1 MQISCNTWGKWRK
14 ISEKSLYSQLKI
26 FQAYMEDQ
34 VCFKYN
40 ENKFTQTNM
49 SISIIFNDR
58 KLFVINQ
65 VNLYFQCRAQNQF
78 GDFVLFINLGV
89 FFVGNKFSLCSCF
102 KQVLRYLYCK
112 TTLPQYY
119 ICTSSKMIEQKMLF
133 TVYLYM
139 YHLL

>member
-1 MQISCNTWGKWRK
+1 MQISCNTWEMEENKREITILLTEDFSSIHGR
-14 ISEKSLYSQLKI
+14 SSL
-26 FQAYMEDQ
+26 
-34 VCFKYN
+34 FKYN
-40 ENKFTQTNM
+40 ENKFTQTIM
-49 SISIIFNDR
+49 SISITFNNR

-78 GDFVLFINLGV
+78 GDFVLFIIFF

-119 ICTSSKMIEQKMLF
+119 ICMSSKMIEQKMLF